1 MLFHVSEEA
10 GIEWFEPRPSQY
22 AAEPVV
28 WAVDA
33 DHLATICSRGSAPA

>member
-10 GIEWFEPRPSQY
+10 GIERFEPRPSQY

-28 WAVDA
+28 WPSTRTTS
-33 DHLATICSRGSAPA
+33 ATICSRGSAPA